1 VSAAGT
7 PVARVALLGLMLESN
22 AFAPVAREE
31 DFRGRLYLEG
41 RAILDGARRVPS
53 LAPLEVVS
61 FVRAMD
67 ATGPWEP
74 VPILLGACQP
84 WGPVEEGFFERCLVE
99 IETRL
104 GAAQSL
110 DGVYVA
116 NHGAMTSTDDPD
128 PDGAMLARVRAAVG
142 PRCPVLATLDLHAN
156 LSRRMVDSATA
167 LIGYQTN
174 PHVDMLERGEEAAH
188 LLRAILAG
196 QARPVMAYERLPLT
210 PASVTLLTAGGPYG
224 ELMDYAQRRRREHGG
239 QILNVTVLGGFV
251 FSDTPENGLAVVVT
265 GRDERAPAAELAREI
280 AARAWAQRERFIAR
294 LTPVSDAVALAL
306 RAAADPAEPAR
317 IFADSGDNPGG
328 GGTGTATGLLE
339 ALLEARAAGVLYGS
353 FFDPLLA
360 AEAHALGAGARFT
373 AVFNRQGEREFA
385 RRLKVPARV
394 VSVCDG
400 DVVGRRGKSA
410 GRRMQLGPSCAL
422 ALGEDEGVQVVVIS
436 ARDQTADPVFFE
448 MLDLEVGAARTVCVK
463 SRGHFRAGFDLW
475 FAPEHVVEVDTTG
488 LTSPVLERIEWRGL
502 PRPVYPLDQDAT
514 WEPQGAGTG
523 APSS

>member
-41 RAILDGARRVPS
+41 RAILDEARRVPS

-142 PRCPVLATLDLHAN
+142 PRC
-156 LSRRMVDSATA
+156 
-167 LIGYQTN
+167 
-174 PHVDMLERGEEAAH
+174 